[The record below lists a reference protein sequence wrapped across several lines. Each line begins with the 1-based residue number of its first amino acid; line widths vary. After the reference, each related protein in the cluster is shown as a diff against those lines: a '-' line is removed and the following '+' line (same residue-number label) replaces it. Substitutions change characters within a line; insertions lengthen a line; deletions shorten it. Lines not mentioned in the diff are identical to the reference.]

1 MAGRRRASTLAFVLL
16 LVCEAAGEKPELRW
30 LSKHSPST
38 HSPKHGP
45 SSPHHSMPEA
55 RPTSAQPEAVSFL
68 GRVTSFVTQH
78 MKNPYVMAALY
89 ALATKDFSFVIA
101 MALWRL
107 CVMFERWRLTMQR
120 GDILAR
126 SENQFRMYM
135 QKLEEE
141 EERSRQKHEAYM
153 QRLEEEREAEMDRL
167 DAHNVEP
174 GRAQGSAL
182 NEAREQAAQKRRDQA
197 MASAIDQ
204 IKAAKADQQRQNE
217 ADQNRLEL
225 QYREFNAHQKDQ
237 YHEFKADQK
246 HHYRELKVG
255 QKGQFHEFK
264 ADQNRHYRE
273 LKADQKGQFHKFT
286 ADQRDQY
293 HKFKAD
299 QKDQYHEFKADQ
311 KHQYREFK
319 ADQEHRH
326 REFKADQKRQDD
338 EWKADQS
345 RRVYFLLALDC
356 FLFLVVPICLCLL
369 SSRIEQTN
377 ERLSSRLSCM
387 QNELR
392 TIQQGVASHFSSHD
406 YG

>member
-1 MAGRRRASTLAFVLL
+1 
-16 LVCEAAGEKPELRW
+16 
-30 LSKHSPST
+30 
-38 HSPKHGP
+38 
-45 SSPHHSMPEA
+45 
-55 RPTSAQPEAVSFL
+55 
-68 GRVTSFVTQH
+68 VTSFVTRR

-89 ALATKDFSFVIA
+89 ALVTKDLSFVIA
-101 MALWRL
+101 MAIWRL
-107 CVMFERWRLTMQR
+107 GVMFGSWTWWMQY
-120 GDILAR
+120 GDM
-126 SENQFRMYM
+126 ENQHRVQM

-141 EERSRQKHEAYM
+141 TMRSRKNREAIM
-153 QRLEEEREAEMDRL
+153 QRLEEERKAEIMDRL

-182 NEAREQAAQKRRDQA
+182 NEVREQAAQKRNDQA
-197 MASAIDQ
+197 MTSASDQ
-204 IKAAKADQQRQNE
+204 FKAAKADQQRQYE

-225 QYREFNAHQKDQ
+225 QYREFKADQKDQ

-246 HHYRELKVG
+246 HHYRELKAD

-264 ADQNRHYRE
+264 VGQRDQY
-273 LKADQKGQFHKFT
+273 HKFT

-311 KHQYREFK
+311 KHRYRGFKADQEHRYREFK
-319 ADQEHRH
+319 ADQE
-326 REFKADQKRQDD
+326 RQYD

-345 RRVYFLLALDC
+345 RRDHLLLALDC
-356 FLFLVVPICLCLL
+356 FLFLLVPICLCLH

-377 ERLSSRLSCM
+377 ERLSSM

-392 TIQQGVASHFSSHD
+392 SIQQGVASHFSSHD